1 MKVGFLLPLL
11 LSIGTSLVAQR
22 RLPWTYPIPA
32 LGPGDRVRVWA
43 WEYGPHLRPYSLQ
56 LGARETHTVGELVL
70 YHAPDSLRLR
80 VTGLRAPFALIPE
93 RTIMWEHV
101 SRIDTPNGRDVLGGA
116 ARGLATAFGAALMVS
131 LAYHAFGCE
140 QGNSCGN
147 VWERT
152 ARYSVVTIPVGAVVG
167 FLSTRWKRVY

>member
-1 MKVGFLLPLL
+1 MKFGFLLPLL
-11 LSIGTSLVAQR
+11 LSAVTSLVAQR
-22 RLPWTYPIPA
+22 RLPWTYSVPA

-43 WEYGPHLRPYSLQ
+43 WEYGPQLRPHGLL
-56 LGARETHTVGELVL
+56 LGARETHVVGELVL

-80 VTGLRAPFALIPE
+80 VTGPLALFSLVPE
-93 RTIMWEHV
+93 RTIMWDRV

-116 ARGLATAFGAALMVS
+116 GRGLATAFGAALMVS

-140 QGNSCGN
+140 HANSCGN

-152 ARYSVVTIPVGAVVG
+152 ARYSIVTIPVGATVG